1 MHPVRR
7 FILLRW
13 LAYVL
18 VIAGTVGLLLSRQ
31 AIIPTFTSDAMKRL
45 APPKL
50 ELPAAADSSMLR
62 AALDVLQGRQ
72 VPFGKVEQV
81 SPSLIALHEEIT
93 ATGQKKVPVEL
104 SVIFMGPPKKFAII
118 NGVAYEAGASLP
130 DGRLLMDIQR
140 DAVVLAVGDSLERY
154 EWMPNFR
161 VELKKAA
168 AKARAKEVVAAQ
180 GAVPAGAEGGG
191 AKAQPLADVP
201 ENPTP
206 EQALGIMQQ
215 LKQQQSKSQ

>member
-13 LAYVL
+13 LVYVV

-31 AIIPTFTSDAMKRL
+31 AVKPAPTSDAMKRL

-50 ELPAAADSSMLR
+50 ELPAATDSSMLR
-62 AALDVLQGRQ
+62 VALDVLQGRQ

-93 ATGQKKVPVEL
+93 ATGQKKVQVEL

-130 DGRLLMDIQR
+130 DGRVLMDIQR
-140 DAVVLAVGDSLERY
+140 GAVVLAVGDSLERY

-168 AKARAKEVVAAQ
+168 AKARPKEVVAAQ
-180 GAVPAGAEGGG
+180 GAMPAGAEGGG
-191 AKAQPLADVP
+191 ARAQSLADLP
-201 ENPTP
+201 ENLTP

-215 LKQQQSKSQ
+215 IKQQQSKSQ